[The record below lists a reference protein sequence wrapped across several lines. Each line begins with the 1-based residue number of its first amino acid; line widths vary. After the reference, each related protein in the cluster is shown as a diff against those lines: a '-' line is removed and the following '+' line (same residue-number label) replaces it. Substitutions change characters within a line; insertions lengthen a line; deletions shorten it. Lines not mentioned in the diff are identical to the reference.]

1 MDNYNYFR
9 LGEIATELEAENKRL
24 TQRIEQLE
32 LNFQELISLFIPM
45 RLEKLEKRMNLMM
58 CLKTANNLDLSKFT
72 CDIPPLAPPIESV
85 ES

>member
-72 CDIPPLAPPIESV
+72 CDIPPLTPPIESV